1 LQTRSCGGGGFFVRK
16 MAAFAISIIEGEN
29 RKGGQEN
36 LKNSHVCR
44 GIGRKVVASQ
54 VKRPK

>member
-1 LQTRSCGGGGFFVRK
+1 VRK
-16 MAAFAISIIEGEN
+16 MAAFGISIIEGEN